1 MDVSDRLTVE
11 EPSHPVRKETWLM
24 EFPKEIMS
32 ADPYSTQSSSMDVR
46 QKKSKVC

>member
-32 ADPYSTQSSSMDVR
+32 VDQYSVSSSSMDIH
-46 QKKSKVC
+46 QKKSKV